1 MKFLSKEERNP
12 DEIENMDSIKVG
24 DSVDTNDSDSSIADD
39 SVDTSDY
46 DSNEVD
52 DSMEGENLLCLL
64 SKGNIFYLKFIDFLL
79 FYSRK

>member
-64 SKGNIFYLKFIDFLL
+64 SKREYFL
-79 FYSRK
+79 FKIY

>member
-52 DSMEGENLLCLL
+52 DSMEGENLLWLL
-64 SKGNIFYLKFIDFLL
+64 SKGNIFHLKFIDFLL